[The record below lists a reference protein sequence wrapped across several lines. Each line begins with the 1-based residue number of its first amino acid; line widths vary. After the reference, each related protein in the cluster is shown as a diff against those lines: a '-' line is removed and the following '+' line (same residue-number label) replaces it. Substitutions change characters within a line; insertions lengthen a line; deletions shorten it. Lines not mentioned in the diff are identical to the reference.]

1 MNTDRDRSAAQ
12 LALAVGVVA
21 LGSLISLAVFFAI
34 RGPFG
39 AINDWS
45 IGVFGA
51 LSALLAFV
59 LYRRGYIEPPGL
71 ATLVTGAAIVGAV
84 IVVVGAALVITDTT
98 GFLLAGLVES
108 VGFALIGLWL
118 IALSRSMASTSRW
131 PRRLPLLGIVAGIV
145 MAIGIIVIPG
155 VAMGLDDMAT
165 APGWVWIGFIGW
177 LGIFLFYPIW
187 SLWFGRVLRQD
198 TNRRPTTS

>member
-1 MNTDRDRSAAQ
+1 MDMDLDQRAAR

-21 LGSLISLAVFFAI
+21 LGSLISLAVFFAVG
-34 RGPFG
+34 GPFG

-59 LYRRGYIEPPGL
+59 LYRRGYIEPHGL
-71 ATLVTGAAIVGAV
+71 ATLATGTAILGAV
-84 IVVVGAALVITDTT
+84 IVVVGAALVITDTS

-108 VGFALIGLWL
+108 VGFALVGFWL
-118 IALSRSMASTSRW
+118 IALSRSMASAPRW
-131 PRRLPLLGIVAGIV
+131 PRRLPFLGIVAGIV

-155 VAMGLDDMAT
+155 VAMGLDDMET

-187 SLWFGRVLRQD
+187 SLWFGSVLRQG